1 MGESANYHFGFLT
14 SSPQRSESAA
24 SSLMAPAPLSDDERR
39 RFQRRT
45 LIVLSAS
52 AVAGRAAMTIAFV
65 VISLLTQE
73 ILGSSTW
80 AGIASAAIT
89 VGTALSSTALSSY
102 MNRRGRRPGL
112 VVGYMVAA
120 AGGLIAAFG
129 GQTALIVA
137 YLIGLILFGVGQGS
151 TGLARYAAADL
162 ANDNDRGKAI
172 GYVVFASTIGA
183 VGGPALSGPAAR
195 FGEWFG
201 YGPYIG
207 SHLVSVG
214 FFAVA
219 GLLLFAGLRP
229 DPLVASGKLDREGSA
244 GNAGFSAGMAAI
256 RNSPLALLAMFGLV
270 VSQAVMVMVMTMTPL
285 HMDAHGKSV
294 GLVGWVLSA
303 HTAGMF
309 AFAPL
314 AGWFADRYGRVEA
327 VALSAVVLIVST
339 VMTAFAHEAPSILMF
354 PGLYLLGLGWSF
366 GSVGSSAL
374 LTEAVADHDEV
385 AAQGAAD
392 LVKSFASG
400 AGALASGFI
409 FTMAGF
415 HILSMVGIAA
425 SGLLLVAAFVRMRL
439 SPPVAPAPR

>member
-1 MGESANYHFGFLT
+1 M
-14 SSPQRSESAA
+14 
-24 SSLMAPAPLSDDERR
+24 
-39 RFQRRT
+39 
-45 LIVLSAS
+45 LSAS

-65 VISLLTQE
+65 VVSLLTKE

-89 VGTALSSTALSSY
+89 VGTALSSSALSSY
-102 MNRRGRRPGL
+102 MNRKGRRPGL

-120 AGGLIAAFG
+120 TGGLIAAFG
-129 GQTALIVA
+129 GQAALIVA
-137 YLIGLILFGVGQGS
+137 YLVGLVLFGVGQGS

-214 FFAVA
+214 FFVLA
-219 GLLLFAGLRP
+219 GLLLFVGLRP
-229 DPLVASGKLDREGSA
+229 DPLVASGKLDVEGPPSD
-244 GNAGFSAGMAAI
+244 GGFSAGLHAI
-256 RNSPLALLAMFGLV
+256 RQHPLAVLALVGLV
-270 VSQAVMVMVMTMTPL
+270 VSQAVMVMVMAMTPL
-285 HMDAHGKSV
+285 HMEAHGKSV

-314 AGWFADRYGRVEA
+314 AGWFADRYGRIESI
-327 VALSAVVLIVST
+327 VASAVVLIIAT

-366 GSVGSSAL
+366 GTVGSSAL
-374 LTEAVADHDEV
+374 LTEAVDRREEV

-392 LVKSFASG
+392 LIKSFVSG
-400 AGALASGFI
+400 AGALASGLI

-415 HILSMVGIAA
+415 HVLSMVGIVG
-425 SGLLLVAAFVRMRL
+425 SGLLLVAAFTRL
-439 SPPVAPAPR
+439 RLQPRVGLAP

>member
-1 MGESANYHFGFLT
+1 
-14 SSPQRSESAA
+14 
-24 SSLMAPAPLSDDERR
+24 
-39 RFQRRT
+39 
-45 LIVLSAS
+45 
-52 AVAGRAAMTIAFV
+52 MTIAFV
-65 VISLLTQE
+65 VVSLLTKE

-89 VGTALSSTALSSY
+89 VGTALSSSALSSY

-129 GQTALIVA
+129 GQAALIVA
-137 YLIGLILFGVGQGS
+137 YLVGLVLFGVGQGS

-162 ANDNDRGKAI
+162 ANDKDRGKAI

-214 FFAVA
+214 FFVLA
-219 GLLLFAGLRP
+219 GLLLFVGLRP
-229 DPLVASGKLDREGSA
+229 DPLVASGKLDVEGPKRD
-244 GNAGFSAGMAAI
+244 GGFGAGMQAI
-256 RNSPLALLAMFGLV
+256 RSHPLAMLALVGLV
-270 VSQAVMVMVMTMTPL
+270 ISQAVMVMVMAMTPL
-285 HMDAHGKSV
+285 HMEAHGKSV

-314 AGWFADRYGRVEA
+314 AGWFADRYGRIESIV
-327 VALSAVVLIVST
+327 LSAMVLIVAT
-339 VMTAFAHEAPSILMF
+339 VMTAFAHEAPSNLMF

-366 GSVGSSAL
+366 GTVGSSAL
-374 LTEAVADHDEV
+374 LTEAVDGREEV

-392 LVKSFASG
+392 LIKSFVSG

-415 HILSMVGIAA
+415 PILSMVGIVG
-425 SGLLLVAAFVRMRL
+425 SGLLLVAAFTRL
-439 SPPVAPAPR
+439 RLRPRIGLAP

>member
-1 MGESANYHFGFLT
+1 MSDSDSVSPTSA
-14 SSPQRSESAA
+14 SA
-24 SSLMAPAPLSDDERR
+24 LSGAERAR
-39 RFQRRT
+39 LQRRT
-45 LIVLSAS
+45 LLVLSAS

-65 VISLLTQE
+65 VVSLLTKE

-89 VGTALSSTALSSY
+89 VGTALSSSALSSY

-129 GQTALIVA
+129 GQAALIVA
-137 YLIGLILFGVGQGS
+137 YLIGLVLFGVGQGS

-162 ANDNDRGKAI
+162 ADHTDRGKAI

-214 FFAVA
+214 FFLLA
-219 GLLLFAGLRP
+219 GFLLFVGLRP
-229 DPLVASGKLDREGSA
+229 DPLVASGKLDAEAQPG
-244 GNAGFSAGMAAI
+244 GGGFAAGMAAI
-256 RNSPLALLAMFGLV
+256 RSHPLAVLALIGLV
-270 VSQAVMVMVMTMTPL
+270 ISQAVMVMVMAMTPL
-285 HMDAHGKSV
+285 HMEAHGKSV

-314 AGWFADRYGRVEA
+314 AGWFADRYGRIESV
-327 VALSAVVLIVST
+327 VLSAVVLIVAT
-339 VMTAFAHEAPSILMF
+339 VMTTFAHEAPSVLMF

-366 GSVGSSAL
+366 GTVGSSAL
-374 LTEAVADHDEV
+374 LTEAVDPQGEV

-392 LVKSFASG
+392 LIKSFVSG
-400 AGALASGFI
+400 AGALSSGFI

-415 HILSMVGIAA
+415 HVLSMVGIAGA
-425 SGLLLVAAFVRMRL
+425 GVLLVVAFSRMRL
-439 SPPVAPAPR
+439 HPSAGVAR